1 MYMHFKQRFF
11 SWSDSYDI
19 YGEND
24 EVLYTVEG
32 QLSWGHCLKVFDAY
46 GRHVAMLKEQ
56 VFTFLPKF
64 DIYIGDEYVG
74 FIKKE
79 FTFLNRPLRWIIK
92 AGRWTATGWSGIIP
106 SATVW
111 AQRLPPYPKIFSV
124 GLMIIQFAF
133 MILKTL
139 CTHSWLCLPLTCKNA
154 RESEIL
160 EI

>member
-11 SWSDSYDI
+11 SWFDSYDI

-79 FTFLNRPLRWIIK
+79 FTFFKPSFTMDYKGWSMDGDWLEWDYTIRDSLGAEIAAVSKNLF
-92 AGRWTATGWSGIIP
+92 RWTDDYTICVHDPQNALH
-106 SATVW
+106 A
-111 AQRLPPYPKIFSV
+111 
-124 GLMIIQFAF
+124 LMAVLAVDVQ
-133 MILKTL
+133 K
-139 CTHSWLCLPLTCKNA
+139 CS
-154 RESEIL
+154 RE
-160 EI
+160 